1 MYASE
6 CSHEHHPELP
16 HGPPASGSAGVY
28 MSRMEPLP
36 REVIAK
42 DRRLRHRQGSDE
54 LGALRY
60 RWCVELGMTYGTYA
74 QAVGVTRNA
83 IWLAVRGHAQ
93 RTGKPMRGHQPRT
106 ARTTP
111 LCPDC
116 GETKPGSVPPLQQSA
131 HPPPNVLPSVRE
143 SPVQRGSRRPRP
155 RNPSS
160 RQGLANPMP
169 QRHGD

>member
-1 MYASE
+1 
-6 CSHEHHPELP
+6 
-16 HGPPASGSAGVY
+16 

-36 REVIAK
+36 REVIAR

-60 RWCVELGMTYGTYA
+60 LWCVELGMSYGTYA
-74 QAVGVTRNA
+74 RAVGVTRQA

-93 RTGKPMRGHQPRT
+93 RTGKPKRRHQPRT

-116 GETKPGSVPPLQQSA
+116 GETKPEAFHRCNSRPTGRQTYCRA
-131 HPPPNVLPSVRE
+131 CE
-143 SPVQRGSRRPRP
+143 SRRYSAGRA
-155 RNPSS
+155 R
-160 RQGLANPMP
+160 RARATRRRVGAK
-169 QRHGD
+169 